1 MTTPN
6 TMTCDTPTALRF
18 LASAANASEAEWML
32 KAADDIE
39 RLAGIAAFSS
49 PDMVKWLTD
58 QVMQRENVIDA
69 MKKAGME
76 QITKA
81 FTERRWIPV
90 TERLPEDNV
99 DVLVR
104 RKTDC
109 GMRSVAAYR
118 SSGRDCWTITDGDY
132 SEFYDHSVTHW
143 MPLPEPPE
151 VK

>member
-1 MTTPN
+1 MVGQTRSRD
-6 TMTCDTPTALRF
+6 ML
-18 LASAANASEAEWML
+18 LAWLLGRIRNGG
-32 KAADDIE
+32 DDAV
-39 RLAGIAAFSS
+39 RAAFEYALTVASS
-49 PDMVKWLTD
+49 
-58 QVMQRENVIDA
+58 
-69 MKKAGME
+69 
-76 QITKA
+76 
-81 FTERRWIPV
+81 WIPV
-90 TERLPEDNV
+90 QERWPEDNV

-104 RKTDC
+104 RQTAC